1 MAEVMKKQVWKET
14 FQALAEKNGVSLQ
27 GASRALGKCA
37 GYLSVR
43 FSDRNPAY
51 FTPVQVLAMQ
61 ALLGCTAEE
70 ILEEPEVA
78 EIVAPE
84 TFTVDP
90 ADVLKLIDQLREIVV
105 KWADQ

>member
-1 MAEVMKKQVWKET
+1 MAVMKKQVWKET
-14 FQALAEKNGVSLQ
+14 FQELAERNGVSLQ
-27 GASRALGKCA
+27 GASRALGKST

-43 FSDRNPAY
+43 FCDSNPAY

-70 ILEEPEVA
+70 ILEKPEIAEVVEPEA
-78 EIVAPE
+78 FAI
-84 TFTVDP
+84 DP
-90 ADVLKLIDQLREIVV
+90 AEVLKLIDQLRELVV

>member
-1 MAEVMKKQVWKET
+1 MAAVMKKQVWKET

-27 GASRALGKCA
+27 GASRALGKS
-37 GYLSVR
+37 GNYLSAR
-43 FSDRNPAY
+43 FCFSNPAY

-70 ILEEPEVA
+70 ILKEPEIA
-78 EIVAPE
+78 EVIVPE
-84 TFTVDP
+84 SFAVDP